1 MFNIFWRIN
10 CVFNYYLS
18 VVAINILGPGI
29 KKNFNMNQTFV
40 SNRDLAITAM
50 NALGLNKGEYMT
62 GRILEEAYEKNTCLE
77 NAARKER
84 FQTIVFLAI
93 FCTIHVWLLAWR
105 WSSDF
110 YAWTLLSLF
119 SECQNCTVKVLV
131 MFCFKFMWFL

>member
-1 MFNIFWRIN
+1 
-10 CVFNYYLS
+10 
-18 VVAINILGPGI
+18 
-29 KKNFNMNQTFV
+29 MNQTFV

-105 WSSDF
+105 
-110 YAWTLLSLF
+110 
-119 SECQNCTVKVLV
+119 
-131 MFCFKFMWFL
+131 